1 MFNRSMSECNGWRK
15 LRHIQKA
22 PIARYFFGE
31 RRRAAIAILPFDRS
45 VSIAGIEIV
54 QKKKIEKTVDPK
66 NLSAEELEIA
76 MRALPPQARIA
87 LETMAQMQNRPAED
101 VLRDEIR
108 QYIAGRLPIVNIDA
122 AIEAIQATAHTAGYL
137 IGRLRRFA
145 REMNNE

>member
-1 MFNRSMSECNGWRK
+1 M
-15 LRHIQKA
+15 
-22 PIARYFFGE
+22 
-31 RRRAAIAILPFDRS
+31 
-45 VSIAGIEIV
+45 SIAGIEIV
-54 QKKKIEKTVDPK
+54 QEKKIEKTVDPK

-122 AIEAIQATAHTAGYL
+122 AIEAIQAVSYTHLTL
-137 IGRLRRFA
+137 PTTELV
-145 REMNNE
+145 

>member
-1 MFNRSMSECNGWRK
+1 MD
-15 LRHIQKA
+15 L
-22 PIARYFFGE
+22 
-31 RRRAAIAILPFDRS
+31 
-45 VSIAGIEIV
+45 
-54 QKKKIEKTVDPK
+54 K
-66 NLSAEELEIA
+66 NLSADELEVA

-108 QYIAGRLPIVNIDA
+108 RYIAGRIPIVNIEA

-145 REMNNE
+145 REMNEQ

>member
-1 MFNRSMSECNGWRK
+1 M
-15 LRHIQKA
+15 
-22 PIARYFFGE
+22 
-31 RRRAAIAILPFDRS
+31 
-45 VSIAGIEIV
+45 
-54 QKKKIEKTVDPK
+54 DPQ
-66 NLSAEELEIA
+66 NLSSEELEIA

-87 LETMAQMQNRPAED
+87 LETMAQMQKRPAED
-101 VLRDEIR
+101 VLREIR

>member
-1 MFNRSMSECNGWRK
+1 M
-15 LRHIQKA
+15 
-22 PIARYFFGE
+22 
-31 RRRAAIAILPFDRS
+31 
-45 VSIAGIEIV
+45 
-54 QKKKIEKTVDPK
+54 DPQ
-66 NLSAEELEIA
+66 NLSSEELEIA

-87 LETMAQMQNRPAED
+87 LETMAQMQKRPAED

-137 IGRLRRFA
+137 IWRLRRFA

>member
-1 MFNRSMSECNGWRK
+1 M
-15 LRHIQKA
+15 
-22 PIARYFFGE
+22 
-31 RRRAAIAILPFDRS
+31 
-45 VSIAGIEIV
+45 
-54 QKKKIEKTVDPK
+54 DPK

-122 AIEAIQATAHTAGYL
+122 AIEAIQATAHTGGIFNRTLAP
-137 IGRLRRFA
+137 IC

>member
-1 MFNRSMSECNGWRK
+1 MECSETRKCQCANVQRTNGLHGVFLRKVKRSV
-15 LRHIQKA
+15 
-22 PIARYFFGE
+22 
-31 RRRAAIAILPFDRS
+31 AILPSSCPAESTASKKEDRDNRGS
-45 VSIAGIEIV
+45 
-54 QKKKIEKTVDPK
+54 PK
-66 NLSAEELEIA
+66 SFEEREIA

-87 LETMAQMQNRPAED
+87 LETMAQMQKRPAED